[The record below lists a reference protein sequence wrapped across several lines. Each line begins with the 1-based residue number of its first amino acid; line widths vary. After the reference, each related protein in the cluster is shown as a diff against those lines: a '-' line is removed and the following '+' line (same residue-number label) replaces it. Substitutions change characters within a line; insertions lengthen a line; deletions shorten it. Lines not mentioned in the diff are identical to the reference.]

1 MTLRK
6 KLALAAVALSVV
18 IGAIVG
24 VNRSAQ
30 ADDDWVCEHK
40 SWNC

>member
-6 KLALAAVALSVV
+6 KLALAAMALSVV
-18 IGAIVG
+18 FGTMVG
-24 VNRSAQ
+24 VNWSAQ